1 MPWRLPFGLNALR
14 LAYVIISNVRVCV
27 LCLTN
32 IGFVQCYSLVSLQLH
47 ASSCYA
53 LFSDVLSRLL
63 CLSKTLLVKYY
74 SFGSASYTLVFLV
87 YTILVTDLEEG
98 PGKGGGGGGAPLF
111 YIQKKKSQKEQRPGQ
126 VKVWVYYSFSSIFH
140 LICFQF
146 VHLCRCNLCNYL
158 GIMLL
163 CRCCCIVSPFPMVAQ
178 KDVQCLSQ
186 ITDAQASMHW
196 VGFF

>member
-32 IGFVQCYSLVSLQLH
+32 IGFVQCYSLASLQLH

-74 SFGSASYTLVFLV
+74 SFGSVSYTLVFLV
-87 YTILVTDLEEG
+87 YAILVTDLEEG
-98 PGKGGGGGGAPLF
+98 PGE
-111 YIQKKKSQKEQRPGQ
+111 KSQKEERPGQ
-126 VKVWVYYSFSSIFH
+126 VKVLVYYSFSSIFH

-163 CRCCCIVSPFPMVAQ
+163 CRCCCIVSPFPMVAW